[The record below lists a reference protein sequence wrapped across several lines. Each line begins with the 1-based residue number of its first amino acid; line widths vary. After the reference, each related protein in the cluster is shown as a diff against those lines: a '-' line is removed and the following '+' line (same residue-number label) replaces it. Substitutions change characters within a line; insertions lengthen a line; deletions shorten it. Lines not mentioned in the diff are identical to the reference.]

1 MVLAFGQVLAD
12 VPEGYAA
19 MANFRDKGVPRRR
32 RLLLSASFI
41 LFCVGS
47 ALVAF
52 FILRGAGESVKMA
65 ALVFVAGLLTVAA
78 VEDMLEEAHEAR
90 EDDRGS
96 VLAFVG
102 GFTLFTLVSAGL
114 ETVTGGEARASEPI
128 DARIFAGQQTQ
139 TMPDAAAFAEGYQNS
154 LLSLLTFQ

>member
-1 MVLAFGQVLAD
+1 
-12 VPEGYAA
+12 

-52 FILRGAGESVKMA
+52 FVLRGAGESVKMA

-114 ETVTGGEARASEPI
+114 ETVTVAKPAQVAPSTPVFPQMRTLGRHLM
-128 DARIFAGQQTQ
+128 RW
-139 TMPDAAAFAEGYQNS
+139 
-154 LLSLLTFQ
+154 LSPKATKIVAHRS